1 MDPKVSVIMPA
12 YNSEKY
18 ISEAVASV
26 LQGTLHN
33 VQVIV
38 VDDASTDATFH
49 IASELAVA
57 DQRVEVYRHDKNRGP
72 AVARNLALRH
82 AKGEWVTF
90 LDSDDWFAPER
101 LERLVCAAEDRGVD
115 AICDDIWL
123 FSEADK
129 RVIGSSYKNRGLCLE
144 YYKLM
149 SVADLVKLRLIAI
162 QPLIRR
168 SLIEKYNL
176 SFPENYRYGEDYYLY
191 FSLAA
196 HDVLFC
202 FDPRPMYFYRKHTN
216 SITYNYGDH
225 ISETISMI
233 KNLLDEPHIKS
244 NYILVN
250 IFNWLIKEEHILL
263 SYIEFEKFVKNSN
276 YAKSLY
282 ILMNKPEIF
291 PMLLKRILSKLVVW
305 FHKD

>member
-144 YYKLM
+144 DYKLM

-202 FDPRPMYFYRKHTN
+202 FDPIPMYFYRKHTN

-233 KNLLDEPHIKS
+233 KTLLDEPHIKS
-244 NYILVN
+244 NYILVD